1 MGSYMMG
8 FINAIR
14 LFVHIV
20 PKAFLGP
27 GTTAS
32 TDFSVF
38 TDSTFPFIAIRVPE
52 IQKDRGVFPDLF
64 ERLFPHVSTVQF
76 QIPTGLNLTHMREEA
91 EGDSP

>member
-1 MGSYMMG
+1 MMG

-14 LFVHIV
+14 FFAHVV
-20 PKAFLGP
+20 PKAFIGS

-52 IQKDRGVFPDLF
+52 IEEDRGVLPDLF
-64 ERLFPHVSTVQF
+64 ERLFPHVPTGQF
-76 QIPTGLNLTHMREEA
+76 QISTGLNLTHMGEEA
-91 EGDSP
+91 KGNSP